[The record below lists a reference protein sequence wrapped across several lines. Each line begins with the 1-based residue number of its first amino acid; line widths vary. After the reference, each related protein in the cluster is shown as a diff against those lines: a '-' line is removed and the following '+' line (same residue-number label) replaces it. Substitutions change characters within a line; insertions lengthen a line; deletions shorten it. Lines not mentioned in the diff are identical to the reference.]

1 VKKIV
6 IYGGTFDPV
15 HSGHIACAEEVIK
28 YFGMDALIF
37 IPSGNPPHKIAA
49 RVTPGAFRVE
59 MLKLA
64 SAEIPNVY
72 VSDEEVTRQG
82 YTYTVDTLRWLH
94 GELAKKLG
102 GEEYK
107 LYFIVGT
114 DVLRDLHKWK
124 DYETVFSLCEFIA
137 VKRPGE
143 DNSKFDGYKQYAE
156 SLGAV
161 VHNAD
166 LVLREISSSEIRSR
180 IDNYESLDG
189 LVPSNVE
196 KFIAVNRLYRHSS
209 AASKAEIKAD
219 LKERL
224 TEEKYLHSLG
234 VMEECERLAELY
246 GADKKKCSL
255 AGLVH
260 DCAKSLTGSQIGWI
274 GFSLDELK
282 KTNPYCG
289 TNPRVVHAFTGRI
302 LAEKRYGIRDID
314 VLTAVETHVTGRPD
328 MSLISSIVFIADYT
342 EKNREG
348 EVFEKIRKVLNEEGL
363 YKAIQVSCESTM
375 AIVSKRGEE
384 LDINTVLTRNWAI
397 IKQKEIESR
406 KD

>member
-1 VKKIV
+1 MKKIV
-6 IYGGTFDPV
+6 IFGGTFDPV

-28 YFGMDALIF
+28 FFGMDALIF

-59 MLKLA
+59 MLKIA
-64 SAEIPNVY
+64 SADIPNAY

-82 YTYTVDTLRWLH
+82 YTYTVDTLEWLH
-94 GELAKKLG
+94 GELRKKLG
-102 GEEYK
+102 CEEYK

-124 DYETVFSLCEFIA
+124 DCEKVFSMCEFIA

-143 DNSKFDGYKQYAE
+143 DNSKFNEYKKEAE

-161 VHNAD
+161 IHNAE
-166 LVLREISSSEIRSR
+166 LVLQEISSSEIRRR
-180 IDNYESLDG
+180 IDNYESLEG
-189 LVPSNVE
+189 LVPANVE

-209 AASKAEIKAD
+209 AASKAEIKVD

-224 TEEKYLHSLG
+224 PEEKYLHSLG
-234 VMEECERLAELY
+234 VMEECERLAEIY

-260 DCAKSLTGSQIGWI
+260 DCAKNLTGSQIGWI
-274 GFSLDELK
+274 GFSLDDIK
-282 KTNPYCG
+282 KKDPYCG

-302 LAEKRYGIRDID
+302 LAEKRYGIHDID

-328 MSLISSIVFIADYT
+328 MNLISAIVFIADYT

-348 EVFEKIRKVLNEEGL
+348 EVFEKIRKVLAEEGL
-363 YKAIQVSCESTM
+363 YRAIQVSCESTM
-375 AIVSKRGEE
+375 EIVTKRGEE
-384 LDINTVLTRNWAI
+384 LDINTVLTRNWSI
-397 IKQKEIESR
+397 IKQRENNCR